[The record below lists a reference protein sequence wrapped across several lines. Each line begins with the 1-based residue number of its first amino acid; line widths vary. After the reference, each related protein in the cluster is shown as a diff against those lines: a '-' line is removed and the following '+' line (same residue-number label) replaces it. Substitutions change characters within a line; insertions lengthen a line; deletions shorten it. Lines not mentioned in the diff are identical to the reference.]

1 MSVPPEEKYIDVN
14 MKGKV
19 VPTVFIKRKNCF
31 ERIKKKTFENNDDR
45 YQRK

>member
-1 MSVPPEEKYIDVN
+1 MLTY

-31 ERIKKKTFENNDDR
+31 ERIKKKKPLKTMMTDIKENNFVLI
-45 YQRK
+45 